1 MHLKC
6 QIPASSLPATAAQL
20 ARTEVRCPPARPQ
33 PRTARGRPGPRQLSV
48 RPPPA
53 PGTAPARRSPAAGS
67 RAAPCSRPPGRAGPG
82 LAAGLRRG
90 RQAGLGRSRLG
101 GPGGAALARAR
112 QRRPPCAP
120 RGRSRGQRGGR
131 AGAGWLLRALRPG
144 TASPV
149 RTAPRGAARRAGRG
163 PGGQL
168 PSREE
173 AAFLGPQP
181 KRRRAGG
188 RRAPR
193 GGAGGARL
201 PYGRTTDRSPRR
213 AGWAAS
219 AAAGSARGQLSPAA
233 RRRAGPPGGW
243 RPPPPPPP
251 LPLPLPGDGARGT
264 PRGSAR
270 GGRRG
275 KPAVRSRRKLTNGLR
290 PAGWGPLFTL
300 NWLTYGRFATAST
313 RRGPFP
319 CVKPADADAPLA
331 ILAAL
336 STYGGSRSLFG
347 VSVGLMFVRLHDTAA
362 G

>member
-20 ARTEVRCPPARPQ
+20 ARTEVRCPPAAPHR
-33 PRTARGRPGPRQLSV
+33 AGPAWPPPTFCP
-48 RPPPA
+48 PPPA

-131 AGAGWLLRALRPG
+131 GLAGSSGRCGRAPPAPSGRLLAEPRGGRAAVPAGSCLRGRKRHFSARSRSAGGPGDGGRPAGARAELACPTVAQLIGLPG
-144 TASPV
+144 
-149 RTAPRGAARRAGRG
+149 G
-163 PGGQL
+163 PGGLLRLRPAALGDSCL
-168 PSREE
+168 PQRGD
-173 AAFLGPQP
+173 GPDP
-181 KRRRAGG
+181 RAAGG
-188 RRAPR
+188 PPHPR
-193 GGAGGARL
+193 
-201 PYGRTTDRSPRR
+201 PRSRSR
-213 AGWAAS
+213 S
-219 AAAGSARGQLSPAA
+219 RGT
-233 RRRAGPPGGW
+233 GH
-243 RPPPPPPP
+243 
-251 LPLPLPGDGARGT
+251 GARGT